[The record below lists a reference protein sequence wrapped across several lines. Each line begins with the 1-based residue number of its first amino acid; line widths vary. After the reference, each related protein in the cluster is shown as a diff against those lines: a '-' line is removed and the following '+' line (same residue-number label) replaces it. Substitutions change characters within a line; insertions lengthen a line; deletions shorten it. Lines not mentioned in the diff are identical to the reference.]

1 MWLFLWLYQSFFFY
15 NTFFT
20 GCYVTYFY
28 SFYYSFIYASILNNS
43 STITF
48 YWFISYSL
56 TPSNGYVVTNSGR
69 FCKIY
74 SKTSAVDYSYYLIK
88 TFGTGSGGSSINY
101 ENGFYGYN

>member
-1 MWLFLWLYQSFFFY
+1 
-15 NTFFT
+15 
-20 GCYVTYFY
+20 
-28 SFYYSFIYASILNNS
+28 
-43 STITF
+43 
-48 YWFISYSL
+48 
-56 TPSNGYVVTNSGR
+56 VTNSGR